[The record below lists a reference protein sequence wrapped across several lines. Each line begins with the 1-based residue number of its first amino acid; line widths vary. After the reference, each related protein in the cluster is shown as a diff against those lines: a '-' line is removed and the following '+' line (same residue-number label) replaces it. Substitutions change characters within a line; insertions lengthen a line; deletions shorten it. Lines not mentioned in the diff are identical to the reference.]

1 MNKDLKWDHRE
12 EREKRDR
19 EEKNLEPAEVYLQ
32 RRLGGHSRT
41 KVRAHQSKMEKHVT
55 AYEKE
60 VERRREL
67 ENKRLL
73 RRISEIH
80 RRKSSLSQHD

>member
-1 MNKDLKWDHRE
+1 MMNKELKWQQ
-12 EREKRDR
+12 R
-19 EEKNLEPAEVYLQ
+19 EEKTGREREEKSFDPSELYIQ
-32 RRLGGHSRT
+32 RRVGMGSHSRA
-41 KVRAHQSKMEKHVT
+41 KAGNQSKLEKHVT

-73 RRISEIH
+73 RRIS
-80 RRKSSLSQHD
+80 